1 MASPPLRI
9 LFVEDREKD
18 VELLVLELR
27 RGGYDLVHERVDTPE
42 AFGAAL
48 DRQGWDIIL
57 CDYLMPRFSA
67 PAALALVK
75 EKKVDLPFIVVSGT
89 VGEETA
95 VEALR
100 AGAHDF
106 MAKDTL
112 ARLLPA
118 IDRELREAASRAERK
133 KMHEQL
139 LISERMASVG
149 TLAAGVAH
157 EINNPLAVL
166 MANLDFAVKELGMA
180 LEQGRAS
187 DRTIEAASLE
197 SLLSRIVEAK
207 EPLEDAREA
216 ANRVREI
223 VRDIKIFSRS
233 GNEEQRG
240 PVDVRRVME
249 SSLRMVWNEIRHRAR
264 LVKDFEE
271 VPAAEGNEF
280 RLGQVFLNLL
290 VNAAQAI
297 PEGRLEANEIRII
310 VRPHNDERILVA
322 VRDTGS
328 GIAPENIPRI
338 FDPFFTTKPVGVG
351 TGLGLAICHRI
362 VTSLGGKIQVESGI
376 GKGTTFQILL
386 PVART
391 KAVLQVEPAGAEL
404 APPRR
409 GRILIIDDE
418 PMLGAAVR
426 RMLAAEHDV
435 DTVTAASEALARIA
449 RGDRFDVILC
459 DLMMPQM
466 TGMDFYEGLTGVAPE
481 QVTRLVFM
489 TGGAFTPAAR
499 EFLDRVP
506 NARIEKPFEV
516 QNLRLMVRSVLT
528 Q

>member
-1 MASPPLRI
+1 VAKPLRV
-9 LFVEDREKD
+9 LFIEDQEKD

-27 RGGYDLVHERVDTPE
+27 RGGYDLVQERVDTPE

-48 DRQGWDIIL
+48 DRQEWDLIL
-57 CDYLMPRFSA
+57 CDYRMPRFSA
-67 PAALALVK
+67 PAALVLVK

-95 VEALR
+95 VEALH

-106 MAKDTL
+106 MGKDKL

-118 IDRELREAASRAERK
+118 IDRELREAASRAEHK

-157 EINNPLAVL
+157 EINNPLAIL
-166 MANLDFAVKELGMA
+166 MANLDFALNELGMA

-187 DRTIEAASLE
+187 DRTAEAASLE
-197 SLLSRIVEAK
+197 SLLSRIVEVK

-216 ANRVREI
+216 TNRVREI
-223 VRDIKIFSRS
+223 VRDIKIFSRL
-233 GNEEQRG
+233 GDEEQRG

-249 SSLRMVWNEIRHRAR
+249 SSLRMAWNEIRHRAH

-271 VPAAEGNEF
+271 VPAVAGNES
-280 RLGQVFLNLL
+280 RLGQVFLNLV

-297 PEGRLEANEIRII
+297 PEGRFDANAIRIV
-310 VRPHNDERILVA
+310 VRPHNEERVLVA
-322 VRDTGS
+322 VGDTGQ
-328 GIAPENIPRI
+328 GIAPENMPRI

-351 TGLGLAICHRI
+351 TGIGLAICHRI
-362 VTSLGGKIQVESGI
+362 VTSLGGEIRVESEI

-391 KAVLQVEPAGAEL
+391 KAVLQVTPAVAEL
-404 APPRR
+404 GPPRR

-418 PMLGAAVR
+418 PLLGAAVR
-426 RMLAAEHDV
+426 RMLAAEHDT
-435 DTVTAASEALARIA
+435 DIVTAASEALARIA

-466 TGMDFYEGLTGVAPE
+466 TGMDFYEALTRAAPE
-481 QVTRLVFM
+481 QVMRLVFM
-489 TGGAFTPAAR
+489 TGGAFTPASR

-516 QNLRLMVRSVLT
+516 QNLRLMVHGILAG
-528 Q
+528 